1 MVLPSTCHLSYDD
14 LIENDNREKEREME
28 RQREMRRET
37 ERDWMQSYD

>member
-28 RQREMRRET
+28 RQRDEERNRE
-37 ERDWMQSYD
+37 RLDAKL